1 MNFFAKNPDAQGN
14 GLRLLTVT
22 ANNEGDTSS
31 FYRQHPPSIRKYII
45 IGAMMN
51 LI

>member
-1 MNFFAKNPDAQGN
+1 MNFAKNPDAQGN

-31 FYRQHPPSIRKYII
+31 FTDNIRRASENI
-45 IGAMMN
+45 
-51 LI
+51 LLSVR